1 LIAKIIFNNT
11 VCLLYQPNLL
21 VFFVTLTIEIVNC
34 FSINLF
40 ARDKIMLLLGLIGA
54 ALAVSNAIPSEWQAK
69 VQSLNAF
76 YASNDTDPI
85 ESNGYPGIYLV

>member
-1 LIAKIIFNNT
+1 
-11 VCLLYQPNLL
+11 
-21 VFFVTLTIEIVNC
+21 
-34 FSINLF
+34 
-40 ARDKIMLLLGLIGA
+40 MLLLGLIGA